1 MSLRAHIG
9 LCSAVVKRFPAS
21 LALACAHVCLAFV
34 VFLLGPAPAAAAAAA
49 PDPFISSLKK
59 DEPIKVRADQIT
71 HDRDT
76 GVAIAIGDVIIDFG
90 PYKLIADRVI
100 YDPRTDSMT
109 AIGNVYFREPNGNVV
124 RAEKLNLSDR
134 FRQGFVDYLTV
145 LFTNEAW
152 IRADSAVRENGNV
165 QVFTNVTYSRCNECV
180 DEDGT
185 PLWQLRSKTVT
196 HVEDEG
202 TIYHEDSTLEFFGLP
217 VLYMPWLSHP
227 DPTVKRKTGFL
238 IPTIHA
244 SSEFGVGLETPF
256 FWNLAPNYDVT
267 FRPVFT
273 TKQGVLAQADFRHR
287 LENGEYFVNLS
298 GIYQLNPPSASV
310 GDRRWRGRVHT
321 AGEFDITQNWF
332 WGWDITATSDDTFM
346 RKYDIDNR
354 TDLVSQIYLTGLDG
368 RNYLH
373 ANVAHYQGL
382 LADDNNNNFPIA
394 APFIEHNYTFAD
406 PIFGGELA
414 INTHAFHLEREAG
427 ADSARVSTD
436 ILWQR
441 RMVNGLGQVVTPFA
455 GVRGDLYVVDN
466 VRDPTVPGGVRGNET
481 VARAQPRAGVDVRW
495 PFVSYMEGSQHIIEP
510 AAQIIASTNE
520 TDENQLPNDDS
531 VQFEYDPTNLFL
543 HNKFTGIDRQESG
556 TRANIG
562 LNYTMLFDSG
572 GFIRAS
578 AGETF
583 HIAGQNSFGPGSGL
597 DTYRSD
603 FVASLAIQPVDNIML
618 SSTIRLDERT
628 FDIRRHD
635 VNAVANF
642 GPLDVAGTYSDV
654 SAAPAFGRLTAEEQ
668 VTALATLA
676 LSDEWEVFGGTRYDI
691 QQTRQVGNLIGLRF
705 NCDCFTAEIVYSE
718 NFTDDRDVD
727 QESRIL
733 FRIVLK
739 SLGGAAAS
747 TEID

>member
-1 MSLRAHIG
+1 MSLRAHFV
-9 LCSAVVKRFPAS
+9 LCGAAVKRAS
-21 LALACAHVCLAFV
+21 ASRALACACVLVAMAGFTFGTV
-34 VFLLGPAPAAAAAAA
+34 GAVQAAA
-49 PDPFISSLKK
+49 PAPYIADLKK
-59 DEPIKVRADQIT
+59 DEPIKVRADNLT
-71 HDRDT
+71 HDRNT
-76 GVAIAIGDVIIDFG
+76 GVAVAIGDVIIDYG

-100 YDPRTDSMT
+100 YDPRNDSMT

-134 FRQGFVDYLTV
+134 FRAGFVDYLTV
-145 LFTNEAW
+145 VFTNEAW
-152 IRADSAVRENGNV
+152 IKADRATREDGNV

-185 PLWQLRSKTVT
+185 PLWQLRSKKVT

-202 TIYHEDSTLEFFGLP
+202 TIYHEDSTLEFFGVP
-217 VLYMPWLSHP
+217 VLYTPWLSHP

-244 SSEFGVGLETPF
+244 SNEFGVGLEVPF

-273 TKQGVLAQADFRHR
+273 TRQGVLAQADFRHR
-287 LENGEYFVNLS
+287 LQNGEYFVNLS
-298 GIYQLNPPSASV
+298 GIYQLDTSLAPP

-321 AGEFDITQNWF
+321 AGEFDITQNWL

-346 RKYDIDNR
+346 RKYDIDDR
-354 TDLVSQIYLTGLDG
+354 TDLVSQIYLTGIDG
-368 RNYLH
+368 RNYFH
-373 ANVAHYQGL
+373 ANVSHFQGL
-382 LADDNNNNFPIA
+382 LVDDNNNNFPIA
-394 APFIEHNYTFAD
+394 APYIEHDYTFSD
-406 PIFGGELA
+406 PIFGGELSL
-414 INTHAFHLEREAG
+414 NTNVFHLEREAG
-427 ADSARVSTD
+427 ADSARISTD
-436 ILWQR
+436 LLWQR
-441 RMVNGLGQVVTPFA
+441 RMVNGLGQVITPFA
-455 GVRGDLYVVDN
+455 GVRGDVYVVDN
-466 VRDPTVPGGVRGNET
+466 VRDATVPGGVRNSET
-481 VARAQPRAGVDVRW
+481 VARAQPRAGVDIRW
-495 PFVSYMEGSQHIIEP
+495 PFISQMESTQHIIEP

-520 TDENQLPNDDS
+520 TSENQLPNDDS

-543 HNKFTGIDRQESG
+543 HNKFTGIDRQEGG

-583 HIAGQNSFGPGSGL
+583 HIAGQNSFAAGSGL

-603 FVASLAIQPVDNIML
+603 FVASLAVQPIDNLML
-618 SSTIRLDERT
+618 SSTIRVDEKT
-628 FDIRRHD
+628 FDVRRHD
-635 VNAVANF
+635 VSAVASF

-676 LSDEWEVFGGTRYDI
+676 LADDWELFGGTRYDI

-733 FRIVLK
+733 FRVVLK
-739 SLGGAAAS
+739 SLGGASAS
-747 TEID
+747 TELD